1 MRRFPQ
7 WALAASIVVLT
18 ACNAACTPPEA
29 KNPEASKGAGAE
41 GAPTPEPNG
50 EAGDEGDDGKRPS
63 LPPGEMITEARG
75 VDLSKLS
82 ESKRSTFFQIINS
95 EPSACDKPH
104 SLAKSLR
111 DDATCRD
118 SLVAAQFVADYLA
131 AGAETSEVRSSLQE
145 VIADL
150 KPREIPIEGRPVFG
164 SDRAP
169 VTVVVFA
176 DFECPHCKQEAP
188 VIRQAVEQFRGRA
201 KLVFKHFPLQ
211 SHPRAKPAAAAAEAA
226 HLQGKFWQ
234 MHDIIFAN
242 QDALSD
248 GDLVSY
254 AAKIGLDVEKFKA
267 DYKAM
272 AQIEKVEKDRA
283 DGDEAGVDGT
293 PAVFVNGRRANGRHP
308 LFGGSI
314 TGWIDDALKR

>member
-1 MRRFPQ
+1 M
-7 WALAASIVVLT
+7 LVLT
-18 ACNAACTPPEA
+18 ACSPACTPPEA
-29 KNPEASKGAGAE
+29 KNPESSKGGGE
-41 GAPTPEPNG
+41 GGGSAPEADPAG
-50 EAGDEGDDGKRPS
+50 EAAGDGDGGKPS
-63 LPPGEMITEARG
+63 VPPGEMITEARG

-95 EPSACDKPH
+95 EPSACAKAH

-118 SLVAAQFVADYLA
+118 SLVAAQFVADYIA
-131 AGAETSEVRSSLQE
+131 AGADTSEVRNALQE
-145 VIADL
+145 VLADL
-150 KPREIPIEGRPVFG
+150 QPREIPIEGRPVLG
-164 SDRAP
+164 AERAP

-188 VIRQAVEQFRGRA
+188 LIRQAVEQFRGRA

-211 SHPRAKPAAAAAEAA
+211 AHPRAKPAAAAAEAA

-234 MHDIIFAN
+234 MHDAIFAN

-254 AAKIGLDVEKFKA
+254 ASRIGLDVQKFKD

-272 AQIEKVEKDRA
+272 AQVEKVEKDRS
-283 DGDEAGVDGT
+283 DGDDAGVDGT
-293 PAVFVNGRRANGRHP
+293 PAVFVNGRRANGRYA

-314 TGWIDDALKR
+314 AGWIDDALKR

>member
-7 WALAASIVVLT
+7 WALAASVLVLT
-18 ACNAACTPPEA
+18 ACSPACTPPDA
-29 KNPEASKGAGAE
+29 KNPEASKSGEGGGSAPEAE
-41 GAPTPEPNG
+41 A
-50 EAGDEGDDGKRPS
+50 EAGDEAEPKPS

-118 SLVAAQFVADYLA
+118 SLVAAQFVADYIA
-131 AGAETSEVRSSLQE
+131 AGGTTSEVRTALQE
-145 VIADL
+145 VVSDL
-150 KPREIPIEGRPVFG
+150 EPREIPVEGRPVLG
-164 SDRAP
+164 AERAP

-188 VIRQAVEQFRGRA
+188 LIREAVQQFRGRA

-211 SHPRAKPAAAAAEAA
+211 AHPRAKPAAAAAEAA
-226 HLQGKFWQ
+226 HRQGKFWE

-242 QDALSD
+242 QDALDD
-248 GDLVSY
+248 GDLVGY
-254 AAKIGLDVEKFKA
+254 AAKIGLDVAKFKA
-267 DYKAM
+267 DYKAA
-272 AQIEKVEKDRA
+272 AQLEAVDKDRA

-293 PAVFVNGRRANGRHP
+293 PAVFVNGRRANGRYA